1 MKKVLW
7 VSQHQL
13 DNEAIEELKKEVNDE
28 VEVITKNVV
37 FDSDGKTAL
46 HSLLKLV
53 TEVDAQILGGVF
65 PVQLWFKLVH
75 KAVMLKNSELEK
87 FFVVISV
94 PAEAKDGKRIFKFD
108 HIEIINLK
116 DTI

>member
-13 DNEAIEELKKEVNDE
+13 DNEVIEELKKELNDE
-28 VEVITKNVV
+28 VEVISKNVI

-46 HSLLKLV
+46 NNLLKLV
-53 TEVDAQILGGVF
+53 TEVDSQILGGVF
-65 PVQLWFKLVH
+65 PAQLWIKLINNSI
-75 KAVMLKNSELEK
+75 MLKNSGLKK

-94 PAEAKDGKRIFKFD
+94 PTEAKDGKRIFKFD
-108 HIEIINLK
+108 HIEIINLE
-116 DTI
+116 DNL